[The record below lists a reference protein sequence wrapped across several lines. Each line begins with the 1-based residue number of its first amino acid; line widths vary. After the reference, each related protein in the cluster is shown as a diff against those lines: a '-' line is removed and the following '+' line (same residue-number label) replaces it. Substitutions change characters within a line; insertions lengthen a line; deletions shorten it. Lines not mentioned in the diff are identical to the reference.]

1 MIIFWKNKPKLYKGY
16 HLPPVKKSK
25 IPSII
30 QDELVSPGWTR
41 PVSTTM
47 GLSHIGMLGLDKGR
61 MEWSTRLPGLGLDV
75 IVTKGTSW
83 LPEMTERIIF
93 YADILTRK

>member
-41 PVSTTM
+41 PVRTTI
-47 GLSHIGMLGLDKGR
+47 GLSHIGMLGLDNGL
-61 MEWSTRLPGLGLDV
+61 MEWSIRLPGLGLDV

-83 LPEMTERIIF
+83 LPEKKKRN
-93 YADILTRK
+93 